1 MKKLYLLLFWMF
13 ICSRFLIGKDLE
25 SDQELALHHFMQA
38 EFLVSQGNYA
48 LAILEF
54 QEALDLDPNAS
65 TIHVSIAE
73 AYRRLGKNN
82 RAESHLQIAIELNS
96 EEKEA
101 YEILGKLY
109 TMQKRFTQAE
119 LLFEELIE
127 LQINR
132 LR

>member
-1 MKKLYLLLFWMF
+1 MKKLSLLFFWIF
-13 ICSRFLIGKDLE
+13 ICFQFLVGRDLE
-25 SDQELALHHFMQA
+25 SDQELALHHFMEA

-54 QEALDLDPNAS
+54 QEALELDPNAS

-101 YEILGKLY
+101 YELLEN
-109 TMQKRFTQAE
+109 FTQCKTFFAS
-119 LLFEELIE
+119 
-127 LQINR
+127 
-132 LR
+132 